1 MRLFLNILGFQT
13 AWWACI
19 AGVGR
24 GFEIPALLYGLV
36 LAGLHLRFAHQPGQ
50 EAKLAVLALVVGM
63 AVDTLLQMASVI
75 VFYGWALG
83 PLSPFWLWLLW
94 ALFAMTLNTSLVFLQ
109 NHTLWL
115 SAAAGLVL
123 GPLTYYAGAQL
134 GAASFDNTP
143 VHLGA
148 LAITWGLALPVLVY
162 AAQRMFTPSTDTS
175 HIDNLKGTP

>member
-24 GFEIPALLYGLV
+24 GLEIPALVYGLV
-36 LAGLHLRFAHQPGQ
+36 LASLHLRFAHQPQQ
-50 EAKLAVLALVVGM
+50 EAKLAALALVVGM
-63 AVDTLLQMASVI
+63 VADTLLQMTSVI
-75 VFYGWALG
+75 SFYGWALG

-94 ALFAMTLNTSLVFLQ
+94 VLFAMTLNTSLAFLQ

-115 SAAAGLVL
+115 SVVAGLVF

-134 GAASFDNTP
+134 GAASFDSTP
-143 VHLGA
+143 FHFGA
-148 LAITWGLALPVLVY
+148 LAITWGFALPVLVY
-162 AAQRMFTPSTDTS
+162 AAKHFFTPS
-175 HIDNLKGTP
+175 KGLS

>member
-24 GFEIPALLYGLV
+24 GLEIHALVYGLV
-36 LAGLHLRFAHQPGQ
+36 LASLHLRFAHQPQQ
-50 EAKLAVLALVVGM
+50 EAKLATLALVVGM
-63 AVDTLLQMASVI
+63 VADTLLQMTSVI
-75 VFYGWALG
+75 SFYGWALG

-94 ALFAMTLNTSLVFLQ
+94 VLFAMTLNTSLAFLQ

-115 SAAAGLVL
+115 SVVAGLVF

-134 GAASFDNTP
+134 GAASFDSTP
-143 VHLGA
+143 FHFSA
-148 LAITWGLALPVLVY
+148 LAITWGFALPVLVY
-162 AAQRMFTPSTDTS
+162 AAKHFSFPS
-175 HIDNLKGTP
+175 KGLS

>member
-24 GFEIPALLYGLV
+24 GLEIPALVYGLV
-36 LAGLHLRFAHQPGQ
+36 LAGLHLRFAHQPQQ
-50 EAKLAVLALVVGM
+50 EAKLAALALVFGM
-63 AVDTLLQMASVI
+63 AADTLLQTTSVI
-75 VFYGWALG
+75 SFYGWALG

-94 ALFAMTLNTSLVFLQ
+94 ALFAMTLNTSLKFLQ
-109 NHTLWL
+109 SHTLWL
-115 SAAAGLVL
+115 SVAAGLVF

-134 GAASFDNTP
+134 GAASFDSTP
-143 VHLGA
+143 IHFGA

-162 AAQRMFTPSTDTS
+162 AARHFFTPS
-175 HIDNLKGTP
+175 KGLS

>member
-19 AGVGR
+19 AGVGL

-36 LAGLHLRFAHQPGQ
+36 LAGLHLRFAHQPRQ
-50 EAKLAVLALVVGM
+50 EAKLAVLTLVIGM
-63 AVDTLLQMASVI
+63 AADTLLQTTSVI
-75 VFYGWALG
+75 SFYGWALG

-94 ALFAMTLNTSLVFLQ
+94 VLFAMTLNTSLKFLQ
-109 NHTLWL
+109 SHTLWL
-115 SAAAGLVL
+115 SAAAGLVF

-134 GAASFDNTP
+134 GAASFDNTL

-148 LAITWGLALPVLVY
+148 LAFTWAMALPVLVY
-162 AAQRMFTPSTDTS
+162 AAKHFFTSP
-175 HIDNLKGTP
+175 KGLS